1 MTEAE
6 LLEAA
11 SNNWSDTISL
21 LTLFISVMSGYLVV
35 AYLVGKELKTSQ
47 VVLVNFLYG
56 AFISFCLFAIYQM
69 SATAVEHGILASD
82 LSTQRS
88 NRPQTWIPIVFLVIM
103 LPMILASFK
112 FMWDIR
118 HPKAE

>member
-6 LLEAA
+6 LLEAS

-21 LTLFISVMSGYLVV
+21 LTMFISVMSGYLVV
-35 AYLVGKELKTSQ
+35 AYLVGKELKTGQ

-56 AFISFCLFAIYQM
+56 AFISFTLFAIYQM
-69 SATAVEHGILASD
+69 SGAAVEHGILASE
-82 LSTQRS
+82 LSTQRTS
-88 NRPQTWIPIVFLVIM
+88 RPQTWIPIVFLAIM

-118 HPKAE
+118 HPKTG